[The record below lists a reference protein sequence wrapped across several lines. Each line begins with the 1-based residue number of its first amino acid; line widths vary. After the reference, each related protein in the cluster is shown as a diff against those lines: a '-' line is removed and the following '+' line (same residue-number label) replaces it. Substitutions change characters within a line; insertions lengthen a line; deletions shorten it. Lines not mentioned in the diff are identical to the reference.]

1 VKRGALPTKQLVT
14 IAITIAC
21 LIGVIVMKRR
31 CAVAVDGMFRALDQ
45 SGQPAQ
51 PRSSDG
57 GAARDGG

>member
-31 CAVAVDGMFRALDQ
+31 CATAVDGMFRALD
-45 SGQPAQ
+45 QPAQ

-57 GAARDGG
+57 GAAHDGG